1 MITSISLADDEL
13 FLVKKS
19 IATRINRVMDIA
31 NNRYLSTQCRLAY
44 RMEQNQL
51 QELYFKIS
59 GEKITERQ
67 GELINE

>member
-1 MITSISLADDEL
+1 MITSISLTDNEL
-13 FLVKKS
+13 YLVRKS
-19 IATRINRVMDIA
+19 VATRINRVMDIA
-31 NNRYLSTQCRLAY
+31 NNRYLSTQSRLEY